1 MVTNCDLNISSWD
14 KQKHENAI
22 HYSCSEMKSDD
33 YNTLI
38 FTFVIFYT
46 PLHFEASQFYTRK
59 CKNLRSMWKNYT
71 KKCINALWVQ
81 SEKMTLPWKI
91 SYILYNK
98 AIIHNCLRNIG
109 WCGWFG
115 CVAIDNWLSG
125 WYSSANPDNIAGVQF
140 RNRLLDTRCSNTTRT
155 SPILDPLPTVQ

>member
-1 MVTNCDLNISSWD
+1 MAKNCDLKIWSWD
-14 KQKHENAI
+14 QQKHENAI
-22 HYSCSEMKSDD
+22 NHSCDEMKSDD
-33 YNTLI
+33 YNTL
-38 FTFVIFYT
+38 FVTFVIFYT
-46 PLHFEASQFYTRK
+46 PIHFEASQFFTRK
-59 CKNLRSMWKNYT
+59 CVNSRSMWKKYT
-71 KKCINALWVQ
+71 KKCLNSLKIQ
-81 SEKMTLPWKI
+81 SEKITLTWKT

-98 AIIHNCLRNIG
+98 VIIHNCLHNSC

-140 RNRLLDTRCSNTTRT
+140 RNGLLDTRCSHTTRT